1 MKKIDAREVM
11 RLLDKIEKR
20 VNEDLPL
27 SMPEGVDETAW
38 RAGMR
43 DALLTDIG
51 CEVRAFRKKHKLTQ
65 ETVDDFGED
74 ENTLI

>member
-1 MKKIDAREVM
+1 MKKIDAKEVM

-20 VNEDLPL
+20 VNQDPTAR
-27 SMPEGVDETAW
+27 MPEGVDKVAW
-38 RAGMR
+38 EAGMR
-43 DALLTDIG
+43 DALLADIG

-65 ETVDDFGED
+65 ETVDDFDGN

>member
-1 MKKIDAREVM
+1 MKKIDSKEVM

-20 VNEDLPL
+20 VNQDPTAR
-27 SMPEGVDETAW
+27 MPEGVDATAW

-43 DALLTDIG
+43 DALLMDIG
-51 CEVRAFRKKHKLTQ
+51 FEVRAFRKKHKLTQ
-65 ETVDDFGED
+65 ETVDDFDGN

>member
-1 MKKIDAREVM
+1 MKKIDAKDVM

-27 SMPEGVDETAW
+27 SMPEGVDEVAW

-43 DALLTDIG
+43 DIMLADIG
-51 CEVRAFRKKHKLTQ
+51 FEVRAFRKKHKLTQ

-74 ENTLI
+74 ERTLI

>member
-1 MKKIDAREVM
+1 MKKIEAKEVM

-20 VNEDLPL
+20 VNQDPTAR
-27 SMPEGVDETAW
+27 MPEGVDEIAW
-38 RAGMR
+38 KAGIR
-43 DALLTDIG
+43 DALLMDIG

-65 ETVDDFGED
+65 ETVDDFDGN

>member
-1 MKKIDAREVM
+1 MKKIDAKEVM

-27 SMPEGVDETAW
+27 SMPEGVDEVAW

-43 DALLTDIG
+43 EAKLTDIG

-65 ETVDDFGED
+65 ETVDDFDGN
-74 ENTLI
+74 ENTII

>member
-1 MKKIDAREVM
+1 MKKIDAKEVM

-20 VNEDLPL
+20 ANQDPTAR
-27 SMPEGVDETAW
+27 MPEGVDATAW
-38 RAGMR
+38 RAGIR
-43 DALLTDIG
+43 DALLMDIG

-74 ENTLI
+74 ERTLI